1 MDKTQGTQ
9 KSKYNQGY
17 RKANTTL
24 YTAWCL
30 GIYTLFT
37 LIVSIKKHLLT

>member
-1 MDKTQGTQ
+1 M
-9 KSKYNQGY
+9 
-17 RKANTTL
+17 TL

-37 LIVSIKKHLLT
+37 LIVSIKKHLLNQSYMQRFDPEALGETRA